1 MQTKF
6 FINLIA
12 QKLFTSYNNNKIK
25 HYFIIKK
32 QSKQIKHIKKH
43 NKYNMFANYYN
54 VFNSNKK
61 NMCFNTQ
68 CKNCKNCMYAQL
80 KKAYK
85 HITNNTYNN
94 NLLLNYLQFYSNNY
108 KYANTYNIK
117 NNIYYLTTQLK
128 KCTCK
133 NLLTI

>member
-32 QSKQIKHIKKH
+32 QSKQVKHNKIH
-43 NKYNMFANYYN
+43 NKYNMFANYYS
-54 VFNSNKK
+54 VFNSNKQ

-68 CKNCKNCMYAQL
+68 CKHCKQCMYAQL
-80 KKAYK
+80 AKAYK

-108 KYANTYNIK
+108 KYVNKYKIQTNL
-117 NNIYYLTTQLK
+117 YYLTTKVQN
-128 KCTCK
+128 CTCK
-133 NLLTI
+133 LQQN